1 MEKNK
6 AIVLSVIASLTLMLL
21 LIGAT
26 YAYFQA
32 KTDSGSQTDVSIT
45 TYTVDVL
52 SFETGDP
59 LSFTIDQDNFAKDQ
73 DSLSASTFASAL
85 LSANNKTN
93 TATDHYYLYLNISN
107 NSFVYSQDE
116 NTPEMILTITSASG
130 TPLTSIDGLTY
141 KEVTDNKGTKI
152 SGFDITTKN
161 GLIPL
166 LSNKEI
172 SASPKTEEK
181 WNVTITFIN
190 YNLDQSKNAGKD
202 FTAKLMIQKEK
213 MAQFLSDVCSSGS
226 NLANCITTL
235 SQKSVS
241 GATNIYYHDSS
252 LANGAGDNSYRYA
265 GANPDN
271 FVCFGSDAST
281 CPDDNLYRIIGVI
294 DGKVK
299 LIKYDYANSNLLGT
313 DGDYYGSTTPASS
326 YKGKLTSVNTYYWY
340 KSNKNTWSAS
350 NLNKTNLNTNFI
362 NNIGAT
368 WTNKIA
374 TTTWKVGGNTWNNIA
389 SAIPS
394 VAYQNEI
401 TNPDATNTTDN
412 ATTYDAKIGLMYTSD
427 YGFAASPSAWT
438 STLYNYD
445 SSSITSVNWMYMG
458 GYEWTIS
465 RISDDSYDV
474 FRVLT
479 VGRVNY
485 VIAGLYFAVR
495 PSFNLTSS
503 TRYVSGSGSMSDPII
518 IN

>member
-1 MEKNK
+1 MAKNK

-32 KTDSGSQTDVSIT
+32 KTDSGSPADVKVQ

-59 LSFTIDQDNFAKDQ
+59 LSFTIDHDNFAKDQ
-73 DSLSASTFASAL
+73 DSLSASTFASAI

-93 TATDHYYLYLNISN
+93 TATDHYYMYLNISN
-107 NSFVYSQDE
+107 NSFIYTQDV

-172 SASPKTEEK
+172 SANPKTEEK
-181 WNVTITFIN
+181 WNVTITFVN

-241 GATNIYYHDSS
+241 NATKIYYHDSN
-252 LANGAGDNSYRYA
+252 LENGAGDNSYRYS
-265 GANPDN
+265 GTSEEVNN
-271 FVCFGSDAST
+271 FVCFGSTTSP
-281 CPDDNLYRIIGVI
+281 CPTDNLYRIIGVF
-294 DGKVK
+294 GENYHGVSGQKLVK
-299 LIKYDYANSNLLGT
+299 LIKYDYANSDLLGT
-313 DGDYYGSTTPASS
+313 DGDFYNS
-326 YKGKLTSVNTYYWY
+326 NEYYWNY
-340 KSNKNTWSAS
+340 KATNRPGAIWSTS
-350 NLNKTNLNTNFI
+350 LLNKVNLNTNYL
-362 NNIGAT
+362 NNIGT
-368 WTNKIA
+368 EWSNKIA
-374 TTTWKVGGNTWNNIA
+374 TTTWKSTADHPDGESPLEIYQEEMANSRNT
-389 SAIPS
+389 SS
-394 VAYQNEI
+394 
-401 TNPDATNTTDN
+401 
-412 ATTYDAKIGLMYTSD
+412 DAKIGLMYVSD
-427 YGFAASPSAWT
+427 FMYAVNPSAWT
-438 STLYNYD
+438 
-445 SSSITSVNWMYMG
+445 TS
-458 GYEWTIS
+458 
-465 RISDDSYDV
+465 ISDYMKNSGSIQDSNVTAIMKSNWIYKV
-474 FRVLT
+474 
-479 VGRVNY
+479 Y
-485 VIAGLYFAVR
+485 VEWFVSTGEIILYYNSMKEVVSANNARVR
-495 PSFNLTSS
+495 PTFLLTS
-503 TRYVSGSGSMSDPII
+503 TTTYVSGTGTMNDPII